1 MLTRISIRKF
11 KLDVMVEVA
20 RAALVA
26 LGQGFLAH
34 PENHA
39 LRAALDNDELSTRDY
54 FNQLLLLAYR
64 MIFLL
69 IVEERALL
77 HPVGTDETASAL
89 YRSDYSLGRLRDL
102 SVMNSPDDGL
112 SDLWDRAKTVFRG
125 LEHGDAHL
133 GLPALAGVF
142 TSTRCSAL
150 DAAMLANRSLLF
162 AVSKLSWLR
171 TDAELVRV
179 NWRDMSPEEL
189 GCVYE
194 SLLELVP
201 EIPKG
206 SRTLDLPIAGAT
218 NSSARQSTG
227 SYYTPDSL
235 VQVVLD
241 GALEPVIAD
250 TIARHPE
257 KPDRALLDLA
267 IVNPSCGSGHFL
279 LAAARRLASHVA
291 RLSVRS
297 ATAAP
302 DVRHAL
308 RQVVSQCIY
317 GVDLNPM
324 AVELCKVSLWMEA
337 AVPGLPLT
345 FLDSRIQLGN
355 ALLGTTPEL
364 MVEGIPDAA
373 WNPVEGDDR
382 KTANALKKRNRE
394 AAGDLRL
401 TVPGSI
407 KGGRQKFVAD
417 AWCAAFV
424 WPKRPGAITEAAPT
438 NGVWQSIRDDRAQ
451 PSALTVETV
460 ERLSQKYRFF
470 HWHLAFPLVF
480 ARGGFD
486 VVLGNPPW
494 ISHAGRAAQPLPAG
508 IKQFFEYRYESF
520 ADYPTT
526 QGMFASAAPTALRTG
541 GRLGVVIPSS
551 LSELDG
557 YTPTRRAHDCLCD
570 FVGDLV
576 DFGEGRFPG
585 VTQPCMALVSR
596 RSVGG
601 RTDAAHGEPWPMARP
616 DLTKTDRKLLARL
629 ESLPTLPGE
638 LFGEKGVQS
647 DKSLAVHFAESS
659 VPVDRFTTPI
669 REGTDVREFELL
681 HPRHHVDP
689 RGLGGRMQSTEEFRS
704 VRVLIRQTA
713 RYPIAAVSDGLAFR
727 NSLLAGLEHPEWPA
741 DALVALLNS
750 ALVRWAH
757 YMRFRDARQ
766 PVLPQVK
773 IGHLR
778 SIPAPLGKPVDR
790 IAELAVLG
798 RRLAE
803 CRVRAGAA
811 HGREELDRLV
821 AKLYDLGPEEQAA
834 VARWHDEVGPRAQR
848 STSDPG
854 AKVTSRVPCSL
865 PPSSIDT
872 RSPSV
877 PAGTTTRT
885 RTM

>member
-1 MLTRISIRKF
+1 MVTWLTIRNF
-11 KLDVMVEVA
+11 KLDALVEVA
-20 RAALVA
+20 RAALLT

-34 PENHA
+34 PDNHA
-39 LRAALDNDELSTRDY
+39 LRAALNRDELSTRDC

-77 HPVGTDETASAL
+77 HPVGTDKTASTL
-89 YRSDYSLGRLRDL
+89 YLKDYSMGRLRDVA
-102 SVMNSPDDGL
+102 VMNSPDDGL

-125 LEHGDAHL
+125 LEHGDARL
-133 GLPALAGVF
+133 GLPALAGFF
-142 TSTRCSAL
+142 TSARCSAL
-150 DAAMLANRSLLF
+150 DAATLDNRSLLL
-162 AVSKLSWLR
+162 AVSKLSWLQ
-171 TDAELVRV
+171 TDAGLVRV
-179 NWRDMSPEEL
+179 NWRDVSPEEL

-194 SLLELVP
+194 SLLKLVP
-201 EIPKG
+201 EIPEG
-206 SRTLDLPIAGAT
+206 SRTLVLPITAT
-218 NSSARQSTG
+218 ANSSARRSTG

-241 GALEPVIAD
+241 SALEPVIAE
-250 TIARHPE
+250 TIAKHPE
-257 KPDRALLDLA
+257 KPDLALLELA
-267 IVNPSCGSGHFL
+267 IVDPACGSGHFL
-279 LAAARRLASHVA
+279 LAAARRVASHVA
-291 RLSVRS
+291 RLSIGA

-302 DVRHAL
+302 DVRHAM
-308 RQVVSQCIY
+308 RQVVAHCIY
-317 GVDLNPM
+317 GIDINPM
-324 AVELCKVSLWMEA
+324 AVELCKVGLWMEA
-337 AVPGLPLT
+337 AIPGLPLT
-345 FLDSRIQLGN
+345 FLDSHIQLGN

-364 MVEGIPDAA
+364 MAEGVPNAA
-373 WNPVEGDDR
+373 WNLVDGDDR
-382 KTANALKKRNRE
+382 KTAIALKKRNRT
-394 AAGDLRL
+394 ADGTLGI
-401 TVPGSI
+401 TIPGSI
-407 KGGRQKFVAD
+407 KAGHQKFVAD
-417 AWCAAFV
+417 AWCSAFV
-424 WPKRPGAITEAAPT
+424 WPKRPGAIADAAPT
-438 NGVWQSIRDDRAQ
+438 NDVWQNLRDGRGQ
-451 PSALTVETV
+451 PSALTAETV
-460 ERLSQKYRFF
+460 EKLSQEYGFF

-494 ISHAGRAAQPLPAG
+494 IAHAGRAAQALPAG
-508 IKQFFEYRYESF
+508 IKRFFEYRYESF

-526 QGMFASAAPTALRTG
+526 HGMFASTAPTALRPG

-557 YTPTRRAHDCLCD
+557 YAPTRRAHDRLCE

-596 RSVGG
+596 RAAGG
-601 RTDAAHGEPWPMARP
+601 RTDAAHGDPWPMARP
-616 DLTKTDRKLLARL
+616 DLTETDRKLLARL

-638 LFGEKGVQS
+638 LFGERGVQS
-647 DKSLAVHFAESS
+647 DKSLAAHFVESS
-659 VPVDRFTTPI
+659 VPVDRFITPI

-681 HPRHHVDP
+681 RPRHHVDP
-689 RGLGGRMQSTEEFRS
+689 IGLGGRMRSAEEFRA

-741 DALVALLNS
+741 DALMALLNS

-778 SIPAPLGKPVDR
+778 SIPAPLGKPADR
-790 IAELAVLG
+790 MAELAVFG

-803 CRVRAGAA
+803 CRVRPPAA
-811 HGREELDRLV
+811 DDREELDRLV
-821 AKLYDLGPEEQAA
+821 AELYDLCPEELAA
-834 VARWHDEVGPRAQR
+834 VTRWHDEVGPRAQR
-848 STSDPG
+848 STSDLE
-854 AKVTSRVPCSL
+854 AKATSTVPCSL
-865 PPSSIDT
+865 PPSSSDT

-877 PAGTTTRT
+877 PAGTATRT
-885 RTM
+885 RTV